1 MIHSSVRLDTPIEF
15 INITPLNPLISKC
28 QIKVCYVGEEP
39 NRNGSII
46 TKEVARQMANSLPG
60 NPIVGL
66 YNPDTE
72 DFEEHS
78 RMIEIE
84 DNKLILKDITRPYG
98 FVDLNAKVWFQKFL
112 DDGQFERE
120 YLMTEGYLWTGQY
133 PECQRII
140 DKGNN
145 HSMELDE
152 KTLSG
157 TWTKSDKNV
166 PEFFI
171 INEAILS
178 KLCILGEDFEPCFEG
193 SQVTKP
199 TIEFSFEEGFKEKLF
214 SMMNELKDLLS
225 KGGTKVF
232 TRYNVE
238 IGDALWTALY
248 NHVENTYDKYS
259 IEAVCE
265 EGEQKFAVLNSDN
278 KYYCLNF
285 SVAEN
290 DEVTFA
296 TELSEIE
303 NYSADEPQFSASD
316 IEAYAKKKKEEEEKK
331 KVAEKTK
338 DDKDPEKDDKD
349 EDPKSED
356 DDDEDD
362 EEKKKKKK
370 QYSEDVCPK
379 CGKPEGECKCDKEAK
394 KYCLDEIVE
403 YTELKAQYDNLQ
415 AQFNELKTANE
426 NLEAQIAPLAA
437 FKAAA
442 EKKEKEAMIESFYM
456 LSDDD
461 KKDVIDN
468 IDTYSVDDIEAKL
481 SIICVRNKV
490 SFNLDDDKNA
500 QGPTSFSLNGA
511 GADDNSIP
519 AWVKQALKV
528 AETMN

>member
-1 MIHSSVRLDTPIEF
+1 MMHTSIRLDTPIEF

-46 TKEVARQMANSLPG
+46 TKETARQMANSLPG
-60 NPIVGL
+60 TPIVGL
-66 YNPDTE
+66 YNPNTE

-78 RMIEIE
+78 RSIEIK
-84 DNKLILKDITRPYG
+84 DNQLVLKDITRPYG
-98 FVDLNAKVWFQKFL
+98 FVDLGAKVWFQKFL

-120 YLMTEGYLWTGQY
+120 YLMTEGYLWTSQY

-152 KTLSG
+152 ETLNG
-157 TWTKSDKNV
+157 TWTKSDKKV

-171 INEAILS
+171 INEAIIS
-178 KLCILGEDFEPCFEG
+178 KLCTLGEDYEPCFEG
-193 SQVTKP
+193 SQITKP
-199 TIEFSFEEGFKEKLF
+199 TIEFSFDEGFKNELF

-248 NHVENTYDKYS
+248 NHVENTYAEYS
-259 IEAVCE
+259 IDAVCE

-285 SVAEN
+285 SVSEN
-290 DEVTFA
+290 NEFTFDA
-296 TELSEIE
+296 ELSEIE
-303 NYSADEPQFSASD
+303 NYSAGEPQFSADD
-316 IEAYAKKKKEEEEKK
+316 IEAYAKKKKEEEDKN
-331 KVAEKTK
+331 K
-338 DDKDPEKDDKD
+338 DKEDPKNPEDNDDDKSKDPEDN
-349 EDPKSED
+349 D
-356 DDDEDD
+356 DDDDD

-379 CGKPEGECKCDKEAK
+379 CGKPKDECKCEEPK
-394 KYCLDEIVE
+394 KYNLDEVVE
-403 YTELKAQYDNLQ
+403 YTELKAQFDTLQ
-415 AQFNELKTANE
+415 TQYNELKTANE
-426 NLEAQIAPLAA
+426 NLEAQIAPLAV

-442 EKKEKEAMIESFYM
+442 EKKEKEEMIESFYM
-456 LSDDD
+456 LSDAD

-490 SFNLDDDKNA
+490 SFNLDDNKNP
-500 QGPTSFSLNGA
+500 QGPTSFSLNDA
-511 GADDNSIP
+511 GNDDSMP

>member
-1 MIHSSVRLDTPIEF
+1 MKHTSIKLDTPIEF

-60 NPIVGL
+60 TPIVGL
-66 YNPDTE
+66 YNEETE

-78 RMIEIE
+78 RMLEIK
-84 DNKLILKDITRPYG
+84 DNHLILKDITRPYG
-98 FVDLNAKVWFQKFL
+98 FVDLNAKVWFQMFL
-112 DDGQFERE
+112 DDGETERE

-133 PECQRII
+133 PECQRIM

-152 KTLSG
+152 ETLNG
-157 TWTKSDKNV
+157 TWTKRDKNV

-178 KLCILGEDFEPCFEG
+178 KLCILGEDYEPCFEG
-193 SQVTKP
+193 SQITKP
-199 TIEFSFEEGFKEKLF
+199 TVEFSFDEGFKKELF

-248 NHVENTYDKYS
+248 NHVENTYSEYS

-285 SVAEN
+285 SVSEN
-290 DEVTFA
+290 DEFTFNS
-296 TELSEIE
+296 ELSEIE
-303 NYSADEPQFSASD
+303 NYSAEEPQFSTSD
-316 IEAYAKKKKEEEEKK
+316 IEAYAKKKKEEEEENKK
-331 KVAEKTK
+331 KDGNPEDKT
-338 DDKDPEKDDKD
+338 DPEDDPEEPEND
-349 EDPKSED
+349 EDED
-356 DDDEDD
+356 DD

-370 QYSEDVCPK
+370 QYSEDVCPE
-379 CGKPEGECKCDKEAK
+379 CGKPKDECECKEPK
-394 KYCLDEIVE
+394 KYNLEEVVE
-403 YTELKAQYDNLQ
+403 YTELKAQFDNLQ
-415 AQFNELKTANE
+415 AQYNELKTANE
-426 NLEAQIAPLAA
+426 TLEAQIAPLAE
-437 FKAAA
+437 FKAKA
-442 EKKEKEAMIESFYM
+442 EKKEKEEMINSFYM
-456 LSDDD
+456 LSDED

-490 SFNLDDDKNA
+490 SFNLDEDKNQ
-500 QGPTSFSLNGA
+500 QGPTSYSLNGSDN
-511 GADDNSIP
+511 DDSIP

>member
-1 MIHSSVRLDTPIEF
+1 MRHTSIKLDTPIEF

-60 NPIVGL
+60 TPIVGL
-66 YNPDTE
+66 YNEDTE

-78 RMIEIE
+78 RMIEIQG
-84 DNKLILKDITRPYG
+84 NNLVLKDITRPYG

-112 DDGQFERE
+112 DDGEAERE
-120 YLMTEGYLWTGQY
+120 YLMTEGYLWTSQY
-133 PECQRII
+133 PECQRIL

-152 KTLSG
+152 NSLDGS
-157 TWTKSDKNV
+157 WTKSDKNI

-178 KLCILGEDFEPCFEG
+178 KLCILGEDYEPCFEG
-193 SQVTKP
+193 SHITKP
-199 TIEFSFEEGFKEKLF
+199 TIEFSFDEGFKKELF

-248 NHVENTYDKYS
+248 NHVENTYSEYS
-259 IEAVCE
+259 IDAVCE

-285 SVAEN
+285 SVSEN
-290 DEVTFA
+290 DEFVFDS
-296 TELSEIE
+296 ELSEIE
-303 NYSADEPQFSASD
+303 NYSAEEPQFSASD
-316 IEAYAKKKKEEEEKK
+316 IEAYAKKKKEEEEENKNK
-331 KVAEKTK
+331 NSNSEDKT
-338 DDKDPEKDDKD
+338 DPEG
-349 EDPKSED
+349 DPEEPEND
-356 DDDEDD
+356 DDDDD

-379 CGKPEGECKCDKEAK
+379 CGKPKDECKCEEPK
-394 KYCLDEIVE
+394 KYNLEEVVE
-403 YTELKAQYDNLQ
+403 YTELKAQFDNLQ
-415 AQFNELKTANE
+415 AQYNELKTANE
-426 NLEAQIAPLAA
+426 TLEAQIAPLAE
-437 FKAAA
+437 FKAKA
-442 EKKEKEAMIESFYM
+442 EKKEKEEMINSFYM
-456 LSDDD
+456 LSDED

-490 SFNLDDDKNA
+490 SFNLDEDKNQ
-500 QGPTSFSLNGA
+500 QGPTSYSLNGSDN
-511 GADDNSIP
+511 DDSIP